1 MNSAYSQ
8 HDSLV
13 LILTA
18 AMNLEMLVTMQV
30 PNIRWLLTSYKVCVV
45 SDFVEVRITQ
55 GDYPC

>member
-30 PNIRWLLTSYKVCVV
+30 PNIRWLLTLYKVRVV

-55 GDYPC
+55 GNYPC

>member
-30 PNIRWLLTSYKVCVV
+30 PNIRWLLTLYKVCVV

-55 GDYPC
+55 SNYPC